1 MLRRLFAAFVF
12 ATLLAYPPGPGL
24 AQGPISPTSE
34 SSDVSRDNPVEKII
48 KRGIRAVTNENF
60 QEALDIFQKL
70 IDKDKK
76 DPRGYFYKAAVFS
89 VTMQDYKTRAFE
101 DEFNRFINEAIAKA
115 EERLEIDD
123 KDAEAHFY
131 LGGAYGY
138 LGIDKTMV
146 GSWLGAFLD
155 GTRGVF
161 HLQEALNFN
170 PTYYDAYYGLGAYH
184 YWVSAKSSLLWFL
197 PFFADERA
205 RGIEELR
212 MASDKGAFARFEA
225 RASLVTVLMN
235 EDRYEEAEEEV
246 EKLLDKFPNDLSSH
260 VQRGLIMAELG
271 RWDDVEMEFRW
282 VKEFLARRPFSGYM
296 RELEAS
302 YHLALA
308 DYRRSRSKEFFEGCL
323 KVKEIMGEGRSSDY
337 IEGLDEVERKA
348 RELCGSP
355 GS

>member
-1 MLRRLFAAFVF
+1 MPRRFFAAFAVAALVVF
-12 ATLLAYPPGPGL
+12 PPGLSL
-24 AQGPISPTSE
+24 AQGPISPTTE
-34 SSDVSRDNPVEKII
+34 SSDVSQDNPVEKII
-48 KRGIRAVTNENF
+48 NRGILAFTNENL

-70 IDKDKK
+70 IDNDKK

-101 DEFNRFINEAIAKA
+101 EEFNLFINEAIAKA
-115 EERLEIDD
+115 EERLEVDSE
-123 KDAEAHFY
+123 DAEAHFY

-212 MASDKGAFARFEA
+212 LASDKGAFARFEA
-225 RASLVTVLMN
+225 QASLVTVLMN
-235 EDRYEEAEEEV
+235 EGRYDEARAEV
-246 EKLLDKFPNDLSSH
+246 EKLLKQFPNDLSSH
-260 VQRGLIMAELG
+260 VQRGLIMVKLG
-271 RWDDVEMEFRW
+271 LWDEVEEEFRW
-282 VKEFLARRPFSGYM
+282 VKGFLASRSFSGYM
-296 RELEAS
+296 RELEAA

-308 DYRRSRSKEFFEGCL
+308 DQRRGRSKEFFEGCL
-323 KVKEIMGEGRSSDY
+323 RVKKIMNEERRHDY
-337 IEGLDEVERKA
+337 IEGLSEVERKA
-348 RELCGSP
+348 RELCGSS